1 VRLISILTNLV
12 YSDVL
17 RLCNPPLVHVPSVR
31 APDEHIGWV
40 IIARWNRKYRPFPLP
55 PSLLAH
61 AHPTPLQAYFTFAFG
76 ANLIQTI
83 FAGLQF
89 NPVMNIMCLPF
100 ALVVSVIAATAV
112 FRNVFTAYDAFSSEG
127 VKHSGGSSGPMGL
140 GGAHGGVG
148 VHGAGGGSDK
158 GLRTGA
164 RILFNHNT
172 STYAGGA
179 TTGGVTSIPLGD
191 YKGGYSVDS
200 ETGDVKG
207 GYGGVGAISV
217 TKVVDVEVDGGRD
230 QTVSF
235 YFGFVL
241 DSGTVNVVLMRCL
254 CRALGCLRRGHEW
267 IEHKTIST

>member
-1 VRLISILTNLV
+1 
-12 YSDVL
+12 
-17 RLCNPPLVHVPSVR
+17 
-31 APDEHIGWV
+31 
-40 IIARWNRKYRPFPLP
+40 
-55 PSLLAH
+55 
-61 AHPTPLQAYFTFAFG
+61 
-76 ANLIQTI
+76 
-83 FAGLQF
+83 
-89 NPVMNIMCLPF
+89 MNIMCLPF

-140 GGAHGGVG
+140 GGAHG
-148 VHGAGGGSDK
+148 AGGGSDK

-179 TTGGVTSIPLGD
+179 TTADVTSIPLGD

-200 ETGDVKG
+200 ESGDVKS
-207 GYGGVGAISV
+207 GYGGVGGISV

-230 QTVSF
+230 QTVRF
-235 YFGFVL
+235 CFMGAV
-241 DSGTVNVVLMRCL
+241 DVVLMRCL

-267 IEHKTIST
+267 IEHKTISTWVFFVLLVRIRQLGF

>member
-1 VRLISILTNLV
+1 
-12 YSDVL
+12 
-17 RLCNPPLVHVPSVR
+17 
-31 APDEHIGWV
+31 
-40 IIARWNRKYRPFPLP
+40 
-55 PSLLAH
+55 
-61 AHPTPLQAYFTFAFG
+61 
-76 ANLIQTI
+76 
-83 FAGLQF
+83 
-89 NPVMNIMCLPF
+89 MNIMCLPF

-230 QTVSF
+230 QTVRF
-235 YFGFVL
+235 CFMGAV
-241 DSGTVNVVLMRCL
+241 DVALMRCL
-254 CRALGCLRRGHEW
+254 CRALGCLRRGHDR
-267 IEHKTIST
+267 IEHNSFNLSLFCTSCTHTSIGF